1 MEDLLNYFK
10 EHREEEEITVEEKL
24 ELIEKNDLEINNLL
38 EKSLKFNDV
47 LDKVI
52 YNESLFQDLEIF
64 QDHLQNEKFSILN
77 KIDRTKTALG
87 NYYLKNK
94 LKSPTFNLE
103 ELTIQKNNISKMVN
117 LNIDEP
123 LELIYKNEKQIL
135 WFWKEID
142 ENLQSIHDM
151 IYFNSSYLSFFNYNE
166 MYLLIMNIYKIFI
179 SPVITVVSPLSSII
193 FLFIMY
199 SYYKID
205 IPFSEMLNIC
215 KKLFFSQFSG
225 NSKLKIF
232 VSVSIWLFF
241 YFQGIYQTINVS
253 KQINKISNL
262 FHNKINT
269 LTKFVKITSQIHK
282 NILET
287 KLEFKYLNI
296 LENLDKLIPSLNNK
310 LFDSEPSL
318 FNNKGKIF
326 STYYTILN
334 IKEQFEPL
342 LLFISEADYYNS
354 IKELYVE
361 FKKRDNKLC
370 LPEYV
375 DNKDIIFKI
384 RECWH
389 PYLQKNPVK
398 NSIDLNKNVIIT
410 GPNAAGKSTFIK
422 TLLLNTLL
430 SQTISLSSSSY
441 FKLSLFENFNSYLH
455 IPDTKGKESL
465 FEAEMNRSLD
475 YISFLE
481 NNRTKKSL
489 IIMDE
494 IFSSTNNVEGVEA
507 AKIVCNK
514 LSKFKNNMTLL
525 TTHYSELSELEKKT
539 KKFINYK
546 FKITRDKKKNIIF
559 TYKLIKGVSKDK
571 IALELFSKKIN
582 E

>member
-10 EHREEEEITVEEKL
+10 ENLEEEEITVEEKL
-24 ELIEKNDLEINNLL
+24 DIIEKNDLEINYLL
-38 EKSLKFNDV
+38 EKSLNFNEE
-47 LDKVI
+47 LDKVS

-64 QDHLQNEKFSILN
+64 QDHLQNEQFSILN
-77 KIDRTKTALG
+77 KIDRTSTSLG
-87 NYYLKNK
+87 NYYLKYK
-94 LKSPTFNLE
+94 LNSPTFNLKQLE
-103 ELTIQKNNISKMVN
+103 VQKKNILKMVDLDIDDKLKLISK
-117 LNIDEP
+117 
-123 LELIYKNEKQIL
+123 NETQIL

-151 IYFNSSYLSFFNYNE
+151 IYFSSSYLSFFNYNE
-166 MYLLIMNIYKIFI
+166 IYLLTMNIYKIFI

-199 SYYKID
+199 SYYKIN
-205 IPFSEMLNIC
+205 IPFSEMLTIC

-269 LTKFVKITSQIHK
+269 LTKFVKVTNDIHTNVLK
-282 NILET
+282 NN
-287 KLEFKYLNI
+287 LEFKYLDI
-296 LENLDKLIPSLNNK
+296 LENLNKLIPSLNNK

-342 LLFISEADYYNS
+342 LHFISEVDYYNS
-354 IKELYVE
+354 IKQIYLE
-361 FKKRDNKLC
+361 FKKKDNKIC

-375 DNKDIIFKI
+375 DNKDILFEIKD
-384 RECWH
+384 CWH
-389 PYLQKNPVK
+389 PYLQNKPVK
-398 NSIDLNKNVIIT
+398 NSIHLDKNVIIT

-422 TLLLNTLL
+422 TLLLNTIL

-441 FKLSLFENFNSYLH
+441 FKLSLFENLNSYLH

-481 NNRTKKSL
+481 NNRNKKSL

-494 IFSSTNNVEGVEA
+494 IFSSTNNIEGVEA

-514 LSKFKNNMTLL
+514 LSKFKNNITLL
-525 TTHYSELSELEKKT
+525 TTHYSELSELEKKSN
-539 KKFINYK
+539 KFINYK